1 MKKKKNKKSKGVSLQ
16 TLLGIKSFTQ
26 YGLSTYKGE
35 LLFYH
40 VVPTNISVLSSA
52 NIEIKIRHLMQVLS
66 AVPNIELV
74 CTDSSE
80 CFDDNK
86 EYLKRRLEEENN
98 IKVKKIISSDV
109 EFLDQIQLEMATAR
123 QFLFI
128 ARFKNLKPAQV
139 FQHANRIEKIISE
152 QGFETHRMSK
162 NEIKRFIALYFESS
176 MNGDM
181 LPDID
186 GEQYFDFSKTTQE
199 VSDNG

>member
-86 EYLKRRLEEENN
+86 EYLKRRLDEENN

-186 GEQYFDFSKTTQE
+186 GEQYFDFSKQTQE

>member
-86 EYLKRRLEEENN
+86 EYLKRRLDEENN